1 MEHKPLEEEDEDGL
15 DEQASVMTWNVL
27 HAKGFETRFAQYAYL
42 HQVFARCAYGFVRF
56 EFAYI
61 AVYDNGNFAEFIA
74 NRVLQE

>member
-15 DEQASVMTWNVL
+15 DEQASLMTWNVL
-27 HAKGFETRFAQYAYL
+27 HAKGFASL